1 MTKITNTYVLDKAKM
16 SVLLLIMLFTCPL
29 AFAQSEP
36 ETAKPLTDM
45 EVVRKVAFLDIE
57 GKYYEDVTMSF
68 KSITPDYFISDKYK
82 VKVKVVDKNGKSIY
96 KKTLKNVFLYACV
109 TAWVSMTVLSE
120 DYALSRML
128 PLKVNST
135 LRSSTKVLKPSVL
148 SAPSRRMK
156 TENSI
161 SILTEF
167 HT

>member
-96 KKTLKNVFLYACV
+96 KKTLKMFFYMCFQMVKYK
-109 TAWVSMTVLSE
+109 WGK
-120 DYALSRML
+120 R
-128 PLKVNST
+128 
-135 LRSSTKVLKPSVL
+135 
-148 SAPSRRMK
+148 
-156 TENSI
+156 
-161 SILTEF
+161 ILTK
-167 HT
+167 